1 MPWFKKNLRQWL
13 NRFSLRACFLTL
25 FFSGYS
31 KKAPGTIGSLVAL
44 LLGLPILI
52 FSANTLFLAAILIGL
67 IAIAQIDKE
76 EEESKI
82 HDSSYIVI
90 DELVGMWLAMAISGL
105 SLAGV
110 ILSFIFFRIYD
121 ITKPSLIGKIDKE
134 VKGGLG
140 VVADDALAGVL
151 AGLSV
156 LLAINILGFFNIKL

>member
-1 MPWFKKNLRQWL
+1 MNKFGW
-13 NRFSLRACFLTL
+13 RACFLTL

-52 FSANTLFLAAILIGL
+52 FSANTLFLGAIFVGL

-76 EEESKI
+76 EEESKR

-156 LLAINILGFFNIKL
+156 LLVINILGFFNIKL

>member
-1 MPWFKKNLRQWL
+1 MDK
-13 NRFSLRACFLTL
+13 FSLRACFLTL

-44 LLGLPILI
+44 LLGLPVLI
-52 FSANTLFLAAILIGL
+52 FSANTLFLGAIFIGL
-67 IAIAQIDKE
+67 IAITQIDKE
-76 EEESKI
+76 EEETKR
-82 HDSSYIVI
+82 HDSSHIVI

-105 SLAGV
+105 SLVGV
-110 ILSFIFFRIYD
+110 VLSFIFFRIYD

-151 AGLSV
+151 AGLSA
-156 LLAINILGFFNIKL
+156 LLVIHILGFFNIKL

>member
-1 MPWFKKNLRQWL
+1 MDKFN
-13 NRFSLRACFLTL
+13 LRACFLTL

-52 FSANTLFLAAILIGL
+52 FSANTLFLAAVLIGL
-67 IAIAQIDKE
+67 IAITQIDKE

-110 ILSFIFFRIYD
+110 VLSFIFFRIYD
-121 ITKPSLIGKIDKE
+121 ITKPSLIGRIDKE

-151 AGLSV
+151 AGLSA
-156 LLAINILGFFNIKL
+156 LLIIHILGFFNIKL

>member
-1 MPWFKKNLRQWL
+1 MDK
-13 NRFSLRACFLTL
+13 FSLRACFLTL

-52 FSANTLFLAAILIGL
+52 FSANTLFLGAVFVGL

-76 EEESKI
+76 EEESKR

-110 ILSFIFFRIYD
+110 VLSFIFFRIYD

-151 AGLSV
+151 AGLSA
-156 LLAINILGFFNIKL
+156 LLVIHILGFFNIKL

>member
-1 MPWFKKNLRQWL
+1 MDK
-13 NRFSLRACFLTL
+13 FSLRACFLTL

-44 LLGLPILI
+44 LLGLPVLI
-52 FSANTLFLAAILIGL
+52 FSANTLFLGAIFVGL

-76 EEESKI
+76 EEETNI

-151 AGLSV
+151 AGLSA
-156 LLAINILGFFNIKL
+156 LLVIHILGFFNIKL

>member
-1 MPWFKKNLRQWL
+1 MDK
-13 NRFSLRACFLTL
+13 FSLRACFLTL

-52 FSANTLFLAAILIGL
+52 FSANTLFLGAIFIGL

-76 EEESKI
+76 EEETKR

-110 ILSFIFFRIYD
+110 VLSFIFFRIYD

-140 VVADDALAGVL
+140 VVADDALAGIL
-151 AGLSV
+151 AGLSA
-156 LLAINILGFFNIKL
+156 LLVIHILGFFNIKL

>member
-1 MPWFKKNLRQWL
+1 M
-13 NRFSLRACFLTL
+13 
-25 FFSGYS
+25 
-31 KKAPGTIGSLVAL
+31 
-44 LLGLPILI
+44 LLGLPILA
-52 FSANTLFLAAILIGL
+52 FSANTLFLGTIFVGL
-67 IAIAQIDKE
+67 IAITQIDKE

-156 LLAINILGFFNIKL
+156 LLVINVLGFFNIKF

>member
-1 MPWFKKNLRQWL
+1 M
-13 NRFSLRACFLTL
+13 
-25 FFSGYS
+25 
-31 KKAPGTIGSLVAL
+31 
-44 LLGLPILI
+44 LLGLPVLI
-52 FSANTLFLAAILIGL
+52 FSANTLFLGAVLIGL

-105 SLAGV
+105 SLVGV
-110 ILSFIFFRIYD
+110 VLSFIFFRIYD

-156 LLAINILGFFNIKL
+156 LLVINILGFFNIKL

>member
-1 MPWFKKNLRQWL
+1 M
-13 NRFSLRACFLTL
+13 
-25 FFSGYS
+25 
-31 KKAPGTIGSLVAL
+31 

-52 FSANTLFLAAILIGL
+52 FSANTLFLAAIFIGL

-105 SLAGV
+105 SLVGV

-134 VKGGLG
+134 IKGGLG

>member
-1 MPWFKKNLRQWL
+1 M
-13 NRFSLRACFLTL
+13 
-25 FFSGYS
+25 
-31 KKAPGTIGSLVAL
+31 

-67 IAIAQIDKE
+67 IAITQIDKE

-82 HDSSYIVI
+82 HDGSYIVI

>member
-1 MPWFKKNLRQWL
+1 MNK
-13 NRFSLRACFLTL
+13 FSLRTCFLTL

-44 LLGLPILI
+44 LLGLPILM

-110 ILSFIFFRIYD
+110 VLSFVFFRIYD

-134 VKGGLG
+134 IKGGLG

>member
-1 MPWFKKNLRQWL
+1 MDK
-13 NRFSLRACFLTL
+13 FSLRTCFLTL

-44 LLGLPILI
+44 LLGLPVLI
-52 FSANTLFLAAILIGL
+52 FSANTLFLGAIFVGL

-110 ILSFIFFRIYD
+110 VLSFIFFRIYD

-151 AGLSV
+151 AGLSA
-156 LLAINILGFFNIKL
+156 LLVISILGFFNIKF

>member
-1 MPWFKKNLRQWL
+1 MDK
-13 NRFSLRACFLTL
+13 FSLRACFLTL

-134 VKGGLG
+134 IKGGLG

-151 AGLSV
+151 AGLSA
-156 LLAINILGFFNIKL
+156 LLVINILGFFNIKL

>member
-1 MPWFKKNLRQWL
+1 M
-13 NRFSLRACFLTL
+13 
-25 FFSGYS
+25 
-31 KKAPGTIGSLVAL
+31 

-52 FSANTLFLAAILIGL
+52 FSANTLFLAAVLIGL

-76 EEESKI
+76 EEESKV

-110 ILSFIFFRIYD
+110 VLSFIFFRIYD

-151 AGLSV
+151 AGLST
-156 LLAINILGFFNIKL
+156 LLVINILGFFNIKL

>member
-1 MPWFKKNLRQWL
+1 MDKFN
-13 NRFSLRACFLTL
+13 LRACFLTL

-52 FSANTLFLAAILIGL
+52 FSANTLFLGAVFVGL

-76 EEESKI
+76 EEETKR

-110 ILSFIFFRIYD
+110 VLSFIFFRIYD
-121 ITKPSLIGKIDKE
+121 ITKPSLIGRIDKE

-151 AGLSV
+151 AGLSA
-156 LLAINILGFFNIKL
+156 LLVIHILGFFNIKL

>member
-1 MPWFKKNLRQWL
+1 MDK
-13 NRFSLRACFLTL
+13 FSLRACFLTL

-52 FSANTLFLAAILIGL
+52 FSANTLFLGAIFVGL
-67 IAIAQIDKE
+67 IAITQINKE

-110 ILSFIFFRIYD
+110 VLSFIFFRIYD
-121 ITKPSLIGKIDKE
+121 ITKPSLIGKIDKK

-156 LLAINILGFFNIKL
+156 LLVINVLGFFNIKL

>member
-1 MPWFKKNLRQWL
+1 MDK
-13 NRFSLRACFLTL
+13 FSLRACFLTL

-44 LLGLPILI
+44 LLGLPVLI
-52 FSANTLFLAAILIGL
+52 FSANTLFLAAVLIGL

-156 LLAINILGFFNIKL
+156 LLVIHILGFFNIKL

>member
-1 MPWFKKNLRQWL
+1 MDK
-13 NRFSLRACFLTL
+13 FSLRACFLTL

-44 LLGLPILI
+44 LLGLPVLI
-52 FSANTLFLAAILIGL
+52 FSANTLFLGAIFVGL

-76 EEESKI
+76 EEETKR

-110 ILSFIFFRIYD
+110 VLSFIFFRIYD
-121 ITKPSLIGKIDKE
+121 ITKPSLIGRIDKE

-151 AGLSV
+151 AGLSA
-156 LLAINILGFFNIKL
+156 LLVIHILGFFNIKL

>member
-1 MPWFKKNLRQWL
+1 MDK
-13 NRFSLRACFLTL
+13 FSLRACFLTL

-52 FSANTLFLAAILIGL
+52 FSANTLFLGAVFVGL

-90 DELVGMWLAMAISGL
+90 DELVGMWLAMAVSGL

-110 ILSFIFFRIYD
+110 VLSFIFFRIYD

-151 AGLSV
+151 AGLSA
-156 LLAINILGFFNIKL
+156 LLVIHILGFFNIKL

>member
-1 MPWFKKNLRQWL
+1 M
-13 NRFSLRACFLTL
+13 
-25 FFSGYS
+25 
-31 KKAPGTIGSLVAL
+31 
-44 LLGLPILI
+44 LLGLPVLI
-52 FSANTLFLAAILIGL
+52 FSANTLFLGAIFVGL

-156 LLAINILGFFNIKL
+156 LLVIHILGFFNIKF

>member
-1 MPWFKKNLRQWL
+1 M
-13 NRFSLRACFLTL
+13 
-25 FFSGYS
+25 
-31 KKAPGTIGSLVAL
+31 

-52 FSANTLFLAAILIGL
+52 FSANTLFLAAVLIGL

-76 EEESKI
+76 EEESEI

-151 AGLSV
+151 AGLSA

>member
-1 MPWFKKNLRQWL
+1 M
-13 NRFSLRACFLTL
+13 
-25 FFSGYS
+25 
-31 KKAPGTIGSLVAL
+31 
-44 LLGLPILI
+44 LLGLPVLI
-52 FSANTLFLAAILIGL
+52 FSANTLFLAAVLIGL

-110 ILSFIFFRIYD
+110 VLSFIFFRIYD

-156 LLAINILGFFNIKL
+156 LLIINILGFFNIKL

>member
-1 MPWFKKNLRQWL
+1 MDK
-13 NRFSLRACFLTL
+13 FSLRTCFLTL

-52 FSANTLFLAAILIGL
+52 FSANTLFLGAIFIGL

-110 ILSFIFFRIYD
+110 VLSFIFFRIYD
-121 ITKPSLIGKIDKE
+121 MTKPSLIGKIDKE

-151 AGLSV
+151 AGLSA
-156 LLAINILGFFNIKL
+156 LLVISVLGFFNIKF

>member
-1 MPWFKKNLRQWL
+1 MDK
-13 NRFSLRACFLTL
+13 FSLRTCFLTL

-44 LLGLPILI
+44 LLGLPVLI
-52 FSANTLFLAAILIGL
+52 FSANTLFLGAVLIGL

-105 SLAGV
+105 SLVGV

-134 VKGGLG
+134 VNGGLG

-156 LLAINILGFFNIKL
+156 LLTINILGFFNIKL

>member
-1 MPWFKKNLRQWL
+1 M
-13 NRFSLRACFLTL
+13 
-25 FFSGYS
+25 
-31 KKAPGTIGSLVAL
+31 

-52 FSANTLFLAAILIGL
+52 FSANTLFLGAVLIGL

-110 ILSFIFFRIYD
+110 VLSFIFFRIYD
-121 ITKPSLIGKIDKE
+121 ITKPSLIGRIDKE

-151 AGLSV
+151 AGLSA
-156 LLAINILGFFNIKL
+156 LLVIHILGFFNIKL

>member
-1 MPWFKKNLRQWL
+1 MNK
-13 NRFSLRACFLTL
+13 FSLRACFLTL

-52 FSANTLFLAAILIGL
+52 FSANTLFLAAVFIGL

-82 HDSSYIVI
+82 YDSSYIVI

-110 ILSFIFFRIYD
+110 VLSFIFFRIYD

-151 AGLSV
+151 AGLSA
-156 LLAINILGFFNIKL
+156 LLVINILGFFNIKL

>member
-1 MPWFKKNLRQWL
+1 MNK
-13 NRFSLRACFLTL
+13 FSLRACFLTL

-44 LLGLPILI
+44 LLGLPVLI

-110 ILSFIFFRIYD
+110 VLSFIFFRIYD

-156 LLAINILGFFNIKL
+156 LLAINILEFFNIKL

>member
-1 MPWFKKNLRQWL
+1 MDK
-13 NRFSLRACFLTL
+13 FSLRACFLTL

-52 FSANTLFLAAILIGL
+52 FSANTLFLGAIFIGL
-67 IAIAQIDKE
+67 IAITQIDKE
-76 EEESKI
+76 EEETKI

-110 ILSFIFFRIYD
+110 VLSFIFFRIYD

-140 VVADDALAGVL
+140 VVADDALAGIL
-151 AGLSV
+151 AGLSA
-156 LLAINILGFFNIKL
+156 LLVIHILGFFNIKL

>member
-1 MPWFKKNLRQWL
+1 MDK
-13 NRFSLRACFLTL
+13 FSLRACFLTL

-52 FSANTLFLAAILIGL
+52 FSANTLFLGAVFVGL
-67 IAIAQIDKE
+67 IAITQIDKE

-121 ITKPSLIGKIDKE
+121 ITKPSLIGRIDKE

-151 AGLSV
+151 AGLSA
-156 LLAINILGFFNIKL
+156 LLVIHILGFFNIKF

>member
-1 MPWFKKNLRQWL
+1 MDK
-13 NRFSLRACFLTL
+13 FSLRACFLTL

-44 LLGLPILI
+44 LLGLPVLI
-52 FSANTLFLAAILIGL
+52 FSANTLFLGAVFIGL

-76 EEESKI
+76 EESKI
-82 HDSSYIVI
+82 HDSSHIVI

-110 ILSFIFFRIYD
+110 VLSFIFFRIYD

-151 AGLSV
+151 AGLSA
-156 LLAINILGFFNIKL
+156 LLVIHILGFFNIKL

>member
-1 MPWFKKNLRQWL
+1 MDK
-13 NRFSLRACFLTL
+13 FSLRMCFLTL

-52 FSANTLFLAAILIGL
+52 FSANTLFLGAIFVGL
-67 IAIAQIDKE
+67 IAITQIDKE
-76 EEESKI
+76 EEETNR

-151 AGLSV
+151 AGLSA
-156 LLAINILGFFNIKL
+156 LLVIHILGFFNIKL

>member
-1 MPWFKKNLRQWL
+1 MDK
-13 NRFSLRACFLTL
+13 FSLRACFLTL

-31 KKAPGTIGSLVAL
+31 KKAPGTIGSFVAL

-52 FSANTLFLAAILIGL
+52 FSANTLFLGAVFVGL

-76 EEESKI
+76 EEETKR

-110 ILSFIFFRIYD
+110 VLSFIFFRIYD
-121 ITKPSLIGKIDKE
+121 ITKPSLIGRIDKE

-151 AGLSV
+151 AGLSA
-156 LLAINILGFFNIKL
+156 LLVIHILGFFNIKF

>member
-1 MPWFKKNLRQWL
+1 MDK
-13 NRFSLRACFLTL
+13 FSLRACFLTL

-44 LLGLPILI
+44 LLGLPVLI
-52 FSANTLFLAAILIGL
+52 FSANTLFLGAIFVGL

-76 EEESKI
+76 EEETKR

-90 DELVGMWLAMAISGL
+90 DELVGMWLAMAVSGL

-110 ILSFIFFRIYD
+110 VLSFIFFRIYD
-121 ITKPSLIGKIDKE
+121 ITKPSLIGRIDKE

-151 AGLSV
+151 AGLSA
-156 LLAINILGFFNIKL
+156 LLIIHILGIFNIKF

>member
-1 MPWFKKNLRQWL
+1 MDK
-13 NRFSLRACFLTL
+13 FSLRACFLTL

-44 LLGLPILI
+44 LLGLPVLI
-52 FSANTLFLAAILIGL
+52 FSANTLFLGAIFIGL

-110 ILSFIFFRIYD
+110 VLSFIFFRIYD

-140 VVADDALAGVL
+140 VVTDDALAGVL
-151 AGLSV
+151 AGLSA
-156 LLAINILGFFNIKL
+156 LLVIHILGFFNIKL

>member
-1 MPWFKKNLRQWL
+1 MDK
-13 NRFSLRACFLTL
+13 FSLRACFLTL

-44 LLGLPILI
+44 LLGLPVLI
-52 FSANTLFLAAILIGL
+52 FSANTLFLAAVLIGL

-110 ILSFIFFRIYD
+110 VLSFIFFRIYD

-134 VKGGLG
+134 IKGGLG

-151 AGLSV
+151 AGLSA

>member
-1 MPWFKKNLRQWL
+1 MDK
-13 NRFSLRACFLTL
+13 FSLRMCFLTL

-44 LLGLPILI
+44 LLGLPVLI
-52 FSANTLFLAAILIGL
+52 FSANTLFLGAVFVGL

-76 EEESKI
+76 EEETKR

-110 ILSFIFFRIYD
+110 VLSFIFFRIYD
-121 ITKPSLIGKIDKE
+121 ITKPSLIGRIDKE

-151 AGLSV
+151 AGLSA
-156 LLAINILGFFNIKL
+156 LLVIHILGFFNIKL

>member
-1 MPWFKKNLRQWL
+1 M
-13 NRFSLRACFLTL
+13 
-25 FFSGYS
+25 
-31 KKAPGTIGSLVAL
+31 
-44 LLGLPILI
+44 LLGLPVLI
-52 FSANTLFLAAILIGL
+52 FSANTLFLAAVLIGL

-110 ILSFIFFRIYD
+110 VLSFIFFRIYD

-134 VKGGLG
+134 IKGGLG

-156 LLAINILGFFNIKL
+156 LLVINILGFFNIKL

>member
-1 MPWFKKNLRQWL
+1 M
-13 NRFSLRACFLTL
+13 
-25 FFSGYS
+25 
-31 KKAPGTIGSLVAL
+31 

-52 FSANTLFLAAILIGL
+52 FSANTLFLGAIFVGL
-67 IAIAQIDKE
+67 VAITQIDKE
-76 EEESKI
+76 EEETKR

-110 ILSFIFFRIYD
+110 VLSFIFFRIYD
-121 ITKPSLIGKIDKE
+121 ITKPSLIGRIDKE

-151 AGLSV
+151 AGLSA
-156 LLAINILGFFNIKL
+156 LLVIHILGFFNIKF